1 MTTHEAQI
9 ESSKIHTITIHG
21 NGGEVVIGTISPGT
35 YEYFKNNSID
45 IFEYSYDI
53 HAVSVPTE
61 FQPYAPHN
69 WLECNDIAHEHGAE
83 MDEKSFI
90 EVRNSEG
97 ETIWSSAMSP
107 DVLEEAGCNVD
118 CVNECM
124 VEDLSPE
131 TTVFYGQSDMKGT
144 FFEKEIDL
152 KVPFDPS
159 KLSIMYSEIEGWYL
173 FSGISYN
180 GDELEDDGGFYV
192 EGEDVIFT
200 FIKVLKDNETEI
212 YEGPEDYDE
221 EPGYQY

>member
-1 MTTHEAQI
+1 
-9 ESSKIHTITIHG
+9 
-21 NGGEVVIGTISPGT
+21 
-35 YEYFKNNSID
+35 
-45 IFEYSYDI
+45 
-53 HAVSVPTE
+53 
-61 FQPYAPHN
+61 
-69 WLECNDIAHEHGAE
+69 

-97 ETIWSSAMSP
+97 ETIWSSTMSP

-152 KVPFDPS
+152 KAPFDPS